1 MKRYLR
7 EWWPIA
13 VVLVVCAVMVWVS
26 GLIFEGGYLPN
37 RLNRDV
43 QYYSATVLDVVN
55 EDLGPDNY
63 TKEFTV
69 GVQEIQVKLTDGPYK
84 GEVHTFKN
92 HISRL
97 YNTIVQKN
105 TDIIVGTYIHEG
117 EILDLTVSSYQRH
130 SVLGLLALIFCAL
143 VAWIGKLKG
152 IKSLVSLFFTGVCVI
167 YLMLP
172 LLLSGMNPVL
182 AAILIVFLSTFVT
195 LWLVA
200 GLNKKSITAMIGTL
214 AGVLIAALVAY
225 VFSEAAIL
233 IVFLST
239 FVTLWLVAG
248 LNKKSITAMI
258 GTLAG
263 VLIAALVA
271 YVFSE
276 LAHLSG
282 GTMQDT
288 EALLYV
294 SETSHLQVK
303 GLLLAGILV
312 ASLGAVMDVAM
323 SIASAMFELSSVNER
338 LSYKALIRSG
348 MNVGTDMI
356 GTMTNTLILALAGG
370 SLSTV
375 ILIYS
380 ATISPL
386 QLINLDVLGTELG
399 TDMIGTMTN
408 TLILALAG
416 GSLSTVILI
425 YSATISPLQLINLD
439 VLGTELLQGIAG
451 SIGIVITVPVTVLVA
466 AFFCMK
472 QK

>member
-1 MKRYLR
+1 
-7 EWWPIA
+7 
-13 VVLVVCAVMVWVS
+13 
-26 GLIFEGGYLPN
+26 
-37 RLNRDV
+37 
-43 QYYSATVLDVVN
+43 
-55 EDLGPDNY
+55 
-63 TKEFTV
+63 
-69 GVQEIQVKLTDGPYK
+69 
-84 GEVHTFKN
+84 
-92 HISRL
+92 
-97 YNTIVQKN
+97 
-105 TDIIVGTYIHEG
+105 
-117 EILDLTVSSYQRH
+117 
-130 SVLGLLALIFCAL
+130 
-143 VAWIGKLKG
+143 
-152 IKSLVSLFFTGVCVI
+152 
-167 YLMLP
+167 
-172 LLLSGMNPVL
+172 
-182 AAILIVFLSTFVT
+182 
-195 LWLVA
+195 
-200 GLNKKSITAMIGTL
+200 
-214 AGVLIAALVAY
+214 
-225 VFSEAAIL
+225 
-233 IVFLST
+233 
-239 FVTLWLVAG
+239 
-248 LNKKSITAMI
+248 MI

-323 SIASAMFELSSVNER
+323 SIASAMFELSSVNEK
-338 LSYKALIRSG
+338 LSSKELIRSG

-375 ILIYS
+375 ILIYA

-386 QLINLDVLGTELG
+386 QLINLDVLGTEL
-399 TDMIGTMTN
+399 I
-408 TLILALAG
+408 
-416 GSLSTVILI
+416 
-425 YSATISPLQLINLD
+425 
-439 VLGTELLQGIAG
+439 QGIAG